1 MAELDAL
8 LAGTPYLAYLYSY
21 PHKTAYRALE
31 PPRPLAPLWA
41 AESRRALFL
50 YLHIPFCEERCGY
63 CNLFSRGCPP
73 PEETAAYLAALERQA
88 REVRELL
95 GEASFAR
102 LAIGG
107 GTPSVLP
114 ARELARVL
122 EVAERV
128 MGAEVARTPTS
139 FEVSPATAT
148 AEKLDLL
155 AAHGVS
161 RVSIG
166 IQSFVPEELA
176 RLHRRQ
182 SVEEGHAAI
191 ERIRARRFPTLN
203 VDLIYG
209 IAGQDE
215 TSFVRSLEETLRH
228 EPEELYLY
236 PLYVRPLTTLGAAL
250 AAAPASGALGGEAP
264 RAQRAWDEQRLALYR
279 AGRDLLRARGY
290 RQLTM
295 RLFRARRAPEA
306 AAPPYRCQEDG
317 MVGLGCGARSYTRG
331 LHYSLEYAV
340 EGESVRAILAGY
352 AARDAAS
359 FRVASYGCEIDEED
373 RRRRHAILSLL
384 SSEGLDL
391 ARYRTRFGG
400 EALVELPELAELE
413 PRGLARSEGEL
424 LRLSEAGLE
433 RSDLI
438 GPYLRSARIARLQ
451 AEYRPR

>member
-1 MAELDAL
+1 LAELDTL

-21 PHKTAYRALE
+21 PHKTSYRPLD

-41 AESRRALFL
+41 AEDRRALFL

-88 REVRELL
+88 QAVRELV
-95 GEASFAR
+95 GEAGFAR

-107 GTPSVLP
+107 GTPSALSTP
-114 ARELARVL
+114 ELARVL
-122 EVAERV
+122 DVAERG
-128 MGAEVARTPTS
+128 MGAVIAHIPTS
-139 FEVSPATAT
+139 FEVSPATASD
-148 AEKLDLL
+148 EKLDLL
-155 AAHGVS
+155 AARGVS

-182 SVEEGHAAI
+182 TTEEGHAAI

-209 IAGQDE
+209 IEGQDE
-215 TSFVRSLEETLRH
+215 ASFVRSLEETLRYA
-228 EPEELYLY
+228 PEELYLY
-236 PLYVRPLTTLGAAL
+236 PLYVRPLTRLGLDARRR
-250 AAAPASGALGGEAP
+250 S
-264 RAQRAWDEQRLALYR
+264 QRAWDEQRLALYR
-279 AGRDLLRARGY
+279 AARELLRARGY

-295 RLFRARRAPEA
+295 RLFRSARTA
-306 AAPPYRCQEDG
+306 AVAGSPYRCQEDG

-352 AARDAAS
+352 AARDPGS
-359 FRVASYGCEIDEED
+359 FRVAAFGCELDEED
-373 RRRRHAILSLL
+373 RRRRYAILSLL

-391 ARYRTRFGG
+391 ARYRERFAG
-400 EALVELPELAELE
+400 EALLELPELAELE
-413 PRGLARSEGEL
+413 PRGLARREGSL
-424 LRLSEAGLE
+424 LVLTDAGME
-433 RSDLI
+433 RADVI